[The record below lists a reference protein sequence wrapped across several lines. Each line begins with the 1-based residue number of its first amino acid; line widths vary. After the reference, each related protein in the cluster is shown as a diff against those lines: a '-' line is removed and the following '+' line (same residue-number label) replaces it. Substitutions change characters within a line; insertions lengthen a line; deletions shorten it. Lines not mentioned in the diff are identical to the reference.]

1 MSNIKAKE
9 APKGDPTRIGNM
21 RPSHLVT
28 TAGIGAVIDLPSMSV
43 VMRGTDSWS
52 AVRQETID
60 EPRLLAEVRRA
71 LGDQVASLRSA
82 PWDPLADDDAW
93 TRVGVPVTPFPGW
106 VRCPACFRLGTL
118 HGTAQ
123 FTIVHRWGRRPDLA
137 KVVHSGC
144 SKQGNV
150 AAVKRRAC
158 VPARFLAV
166 CGRGHLD
173 DFPYVE
179 YVHANAPNGLC
190 SAPNLRMR
198 DSASTLQPIVSIS
211 CDTCDASA
219 NIQKAS
225 GKDGSDNLPLCR
237 GRHPHLQ
244 TFEACGD
251 SLRMIVL
258 GASNLWFSVT
268 ASALHLPQS
277 EGLDQVVADHWDV
290 LSETPQVILSQIIS
304 GMDALRAL
312 RDFDADDVWQAIE
325 KRRNAGPAEPKEDVD
340 LLDAEWNLLSRP
352 TTESQDEDF
361 RAIPNSDVPR
371 GYSRLLDQVVRV
383 SRLREV
389 QALLGFTR
397 LNSPERRQLNP
408 SNLVKLRNGPTQW
421 VPAVEKRGEG
431 IFLEFDEA
439 NVASWEAQADMHPR
453 VEALRGAYRT
463 LLNSLGRWPDPNFP
477 AARILLLHTLSHLL
491 IRQVSLDCGYSS
503 ASIRERLYL
512 GRPGARTAGLLLST
526 AASDSEGTLG
536 GLVSLGETKHLKRL
550 LDAAMSDAQRC
561 SSDPLC
567 SEHVPHPGSTTL
579 HLAACHAC
587 LFVSETSCE
596 MNNQWLDRGAYVDFG
611 GNEMSFAL

>member
-1 MSNIKAKE
+1 MSIKKATD
-9 APKGDPTRIGNM
+9 APKGDPTRIGNV

-52 AVRQETID
+52 SVRQEVIE

-71 LGDQVASLRSA
+71 LGNQVASLRSA

-123 FTIVHRWGRRPDLA
+123 FAIVHRWGRRPDLA

-150 AAVKRRAC
+150 AAAKRRAC
-158 VPARFLAV
+158 VPARFLVV

-190 SAPNLRMR
+190 NAPKLRMR
-198 DSASTLQPIVSIS
+198 DSASTLQPIVSIT

-225 GKDGSDNLPLCR
+225 GKDGSANLPLCR

-244 TFEACGD
+244 TFEPCGE

-268 ASALHLPQS
+268 ASALHLPQG
-277 EGLDQVVADHWDV
+277 EGLDQIVNDHWDV
-290 LSETPQVILSQIIS
+290 LSETPQVILSQIIA
-304 GMDALRAL
+304 GMDVLRAL
-312 RDFDADDVWQAIE
+312 RDFKEVEVWQAIE
-325 KRRNAGPAEPKEDVD
+325 KRRNAGPAELKEDVD
-340 LLDAEWNLLSRP
+340 LLDAEWDLLSSP

-361 RAIPNSDVPR
+361 RAVPNYDVPQ
-371 GYSRLLDQVVRV
+371 GYSPLLKQVVRV

-389 QALLGFTR
+389 QALMGFTR
-397 LNSPERRQLNP
+397 LNSPERRELSP
-408 SNLVKLRNGPTQW
+408 SNLVRLRNGPTQW

-439 NVASWEAQADMHPR
+439 NVAAWEAEADVHPR

-463 LLNSLGRWPDPNFP
+463 FMNAIGRRPDPNFP
-477 AARILLLHTLSHLL
+477 AGRTLLLHTLSHLL

-550 LDAAMSDAQRC
+550 LDEAMRDAQRC

-567 SEHVPHPGSTTL
+567 SEHVPHPESTTL

-596 MNNQWLDRGAYVDFG
+596 MNNQWLDRGVYVDFDG
-611 GNEMSFAL
+611 AGMSFPL